1 MTTRRRLARLER
13 LERLQPAPSCP
24 GFIIAPERA
33 QAIIAAYGCLEDLLG
48 RHLWRGVPNSEQ
60 YFGLPDPAAEEETAA
75 RLAELL
81 RDVRCPPDYW
91 AKQADADRRDI
102 QSYYQDLDSIS
113 SDQAVQLKA
122 RVIVFQGSPDGAA
135 WRRMMHLTD
144 RRLTPAGQAELADL
158 HRRYPGM
165 PLKDHDSEYLRK
177 LKDQA
182 REFRRNAEPIEWED
196 DGWYSSAVWNL
207 VHSIN
212 NPSLASA
219 DHAASVALG

>member
-81 RDVRCPPDYW
+81 RDVRCPPTTGPNRPTRIEGTSNLTTRTW
-91 AKQADADRRDI
+91 IR
-102 QSYYQDLDSIS
+102 S
-113 SDQAVQLKA
+113 
-122 RVIVFQGSPDGAA
+122 RV
-135 WRRMMHLTD
+135 T
-144 RRLTPAGQAELADL
+144 
-158 HRRYPGM
+158 
-165 PLKDHDSEYLRK
+165 K
-177 LKDQA
+177 
-182 REFRRNAEPIEWED
+182 
-196 DGWYSSAVWNL
+196 
-207 VHSIN
+207 
-212 NPSLASA
+212 PSN
-219 DHAASVALG
+219 